1 MNFLC
6 RASTGMILRY
16 KYEKKNILCLCLAV
30 MLLVQCFAF
39 AAAATAAQDPQTQTT
54 ETTAAP
60 TTEPP
65 TEPPTEAPTEL
76 DITTV
81 PFGSGGVEYGCK
93 SIDAKVALGGS
104 EKLLRSAKG
113 VFVYERNSDTVLYAY
128 NPDQHLAPGS
138 LVQFVSALLVLENCD
153 LDEVIT
159 VSTYYINQL
168 PLGVRHMSLRNGEQ
182 ISVRDLLYSMLV
194 YSANDA
200 AMVLAQHVGG
210 TPDRFIS
217 MMNQRVQELG
227 CTDTVI
233 ATVSGLDD
241 PNQYSTA
248 RDMARILNAAMDNET
263 FREIAGSGYYIVEAT
278 NMSEPRELKSP
289 NYLLQDAAISKFYD
303 ERVTACKASY
313 TSTAAGASV
322 GFAAETEDLN
332 LICIVIG
339 AARKYGTDSAA
350 PSRYGNFEEA
360 EDLMEHCF
368 GGFHVRRLLYDGQ
381 SMVQLEVAG
390 GANDVVAK
398 NRSDIDI
405 VLPTGVGLDDLTLHY
420 AIPGGTVQAP
430 VKAGQELATLQ
441 MWYDKCCVGETKL
454 YAMTDVAEAE
464 RPGYTIQD
472 GATRSDT
479 DMSQLLIFL
488 GIALAVILVPL
499 ALWLGFNALRKSIAI
514 RRAKRLRRKRRDE
527 RMKRRRSRR

>member
-1 MNFLC
+1 M
-6 RASTGMILRY
+6 
-16 KYEKKNILCLCLAV
+16 KKKNILCLCLAV

-39 AAAATAAQDPQTQTT
+39 AAAATAAQDPEPLTT
-54 ETTAAP
+54 ETTAV
-60 TTEPP
+60 
-65 TEPPTEAPTEL
+65 PTEAPTEASTEM

-81 PFGSGGVEYGCK
+81 PFGSGSIEYGCK

-104 EKLLRSAKG
+104 EKLLRSARG
-113 VFVYERNSDTVLYAY
+113 VFVYERNSDTVLYNY
-128 NPDQHLAPGS
+128 NPDQRLAPGS

-248 RDMARILNAAMDNET
+248 RDMARILAAAMENET
-263 FREIAGSGYYIVEAT
+263 FREIAGTGCHTVEAT
-278 NMSEPRELKSP
+278 NMSEARELKSP
-289 NYLLQDAAISKFYD
+289 NYLLADAGISKFYD

-313 TSTAAGASV
+313 TSTAAGASI
-322 GFAAETEDLN
+322 GFAAETEELS
-332 LICIVIG
+332 LICIIIG
-339 AARKYGTDSAA
+339 TTRKYGTDSAA

-381 SMVQLEVAG
+381 SIVQLDVAG
-390 GANDVVAK
+390 GDNDVVVM

-405 VLPTGVGLDDLTLHY
+405 VLPTGVGMDDLTLRY
-420 AIPGGTVQAP
+420 DIPGGTIQAP
-430 VKAGQELATLQ
+430 VKAGQEVATLQ
-441 MWYDKCCVGETKL
+441 MWHGKCCVGETKL
-454 YAMTDVAEAE
+454 YAMSDVATSD

-472 GATRSDT
+472 GAARSDT
-479 DMSQLLIFL
+479 DMTQLLIFL

-499 ALWLGFNALRKSIAI
+499 SLWLGFNVLRKSIAK

-527 RMKRRRSRR
+527 RMKRRRTRR